1 VTSIRTGAQEQLIFS
16 EEEKSISST
25 ENRVSKVSKKPKKK
39 KNWAVEKDD
48 RRRTGLGTFK

>member
-25 ENRVSKVSKKPKKK
+25 ENRVSKVSKKPKKS
-39 KNWAVEKDD
+39 WADEKDD